1 MDTRVLDIKYEKLKK
16 NKYWGWNMA
25 SIGKKKEVKI
35 KGGGINRE
43 KRKYINAYFGKELGI
58 NMAQIV

>member
-1 MDTRVLDIKYEKLKK
+1 
-16 NKYWGWNMA
+16 MA

-35 KGGGINRE
+35 KGGDRE

>member
-1 MDTRVLDIKYEKLKK
+1 
-16 NKYWGWNMA
+16 MA
-25 SIGKKKEVKI
+25 SIDKKKEVKI